1 MKKLFTFIILVLT
14 LVPSIVFAS
23 SFDITS
29 KYVIL
34 YNLNDDEV
42 LFEQDSNKE
51 TSIASLTKM
60 MTALVAIENI
70 SNLDEEV
77 TITANDFS
85 GTSGYSKAGFSVG
98 DTVTYEDLLY
108 GILLPSG
115 ADAVN
120 AIVNNTLG
128 YDSFVTE
135 MNNLAVKIGL
145 SNTSFSTPIGKDD
158 EDNYS
163 TASDIATLLKYAL
176 KNETFKKI
184 FTTKEYT
191 TTNGI
196 TLEST
201 LYPYKDILEVDKIEG
216 SKSGFTKDA
225 GRCLASIATL
235 NGVNYLLVVINA
247 STDQNYSAVLDS
259 LTIYDY
265 YNENYSYQQV
275 LSTNDVI
282 KTIPVKWSKDKTYNI
297 AGSENVELY
306 LENNTAEDLKVTYDG
321 VEQIDA
327 FTKSGTKLG
336 TITISNGNE
345 VLYSADVILD
355 TDITYYNPIIIT
367 VGIIVL
373 LFIILWIIKKLRKK
387 RRRRKRR

>member
-1 MKKLFTFIILVLT
+1 MKKLFVFIIFVF
-14 LVPSIVFAS
+14 LVPNIVFAS

-42 LFEQDSNKE
+42 LFEQDSNKQ

-70 SNLDEEV
+70 DDFDELV
-77 TITANDFS
+77 TITNEDFL

-98 DTVTYEDLLY
+98 DNVTYEDLLY

-135 MNNLAVKIGL
+135 MNNLADQIGL
-145 SNTSFSTPIGKDD
+145 SNTSFSNPIGKDD

-163 TASDIATLLKYAL
+163 TASDIAILLKYAL

-191 TTNGI
+191 TSNGLV
-196 TLEST
+196 LEST
-201 LYPYKDILEVDKIEG
+201 LYPYKDILEVDKIAG

-235 NGVNYLLVVINA
+235 NGVDYLLVVINA

-297 AGSENVELY
+297 TGPENVELY
-306 LENNTAEDLKVTYDG
+306 LENNTAENLSITYDG
-321 VEQIDA
+321 IEQIDA

-336 TITISNGNE
+336 TITISDGDE
-345 VLYSADVILD
+345 VLYTAAVTLD
-355 TDITYYNPIIIT
+355 SDITYYNPIVIA
-367 VGIIVL
+367 VGIIIL
-373 LFIILWIIKKLRKK
+373 LFIILWIFKKIRRK
-387 RRRRKRR
+387 RRRRKKR

>member
-1 MKKLFTFIILVLT
+1 MKKLFVFIIFVF
-14 LVPSIVFAS
+14 LVPNIVFAS
-23 SFDITS
+23 SFNITS

-42 LFEQDSNKE
+42 LFEQDSNKQ

-70 SNLDEEV
+70 DDFDELV
-77 TITANDFS
+77 TITNEDFL

-135 MNNLAVKIGL
+135 MNNLADQIGL
-145 SNTSFSTPIGKDD
+145 SNTSFSNPIGKDD

-163 TASDIATLLKYAL
+163 TASDIAILLKYAL
-176 KNETFKKI
+176 KNETFQKI

-191 TTNGI
+191 TSNGLV
-196 TLEST
+196 LEST
-201 LYPYKDILEVDKIEG
+201 LYPYKDILEVDKIAG

-235 NGVNYLLVVINA
+235 NGVDYLLVVINA

-259 LTIYDY
+259 LAIYDY

-297 AGSENVELY
+297 MGPENVELY
-306 LENNTAEDLKVTYDG
+306 LENNTAENLSITYDG
-321 VEQIDA
+321 IEQIDA

-336 TITISNGNE
+336 TITISDGDE
-345 VLYSADVILD
+345 VLYTAAVTLD
-355 TDITYYNPIIIT
+355 SDITYYNPIVIA
-367 VGIIVL
+367 VGIIIL
-373 LFIILWIIKKLRKK
+373 LFIILWIFKKLRRK
-387 RRRRKRR
+387 RRRRKKR

>member
-1 MKKLFTFIILVLT
+1 MKKLFVFIIFVF
-14 LVPSIVFAS
+14 LVPNIVFAS
-23 SFDITS
+23 SFNITS

-42 LFEQDSNKE
+42 LFEQDSNKQ

-70 SNLDEEV
+70 DDFDELV
-77 TITANDFS
+77 TITNEDFL

-128 YDSFVTE
+128 YDFFVTE
-135 MNNLAVKIGL
+135 MNNLADQIGL
-145 SNTSFSTPIGKDD
+145 SNTSFSNPIGKDD

-191 TTNGI
+191 TSNGLI
-196 TLEST
+196 LEST
-201 LYPYKDILEVDKIEG
+201 LYPYKDILDVDKIAG

-235 NGVNYLLVVINA
+235 NGVDYLLVVINA

-297 AGSENVELY
+297 TGSENVELY
-306 LENNTAEDLKVTYDG
+306 LENNTAENLSITYDG
-321 VEQIDA
+321 IEQIDA

-336 TITISNGNE
+336 TITISDGDE
-345 VLYSADVILD
+345 VLYTAAVTLD
-355 TDITYYNPIIIT
+355 SDITYYNPIVIA
-367 VGIIVL
+367 VGIIIL
-373 LFIILWIIKKLRKK
+373 LFIILWIFKKIRRK
-387 RRRRKRR
+387 RRRRKKR

>member
-1 MKKLFTFIILVLT
+1 MKKAFIFISLVLF
-14 LVPSIVFAS
+14 LIPNIVFAT

-42 LFEQDSNKE
+42 LFEQDSNVK

-70 SNLDEEV
+70 DDLSEEV
-77 TITANDFS
+77 TITEKDFL
-85 GTSGYSKAGFSVG
+85 GTYGYSKAGFSVG

-128 YDSFVTE
+128 YDAFITE
-135 MNNLAVKIGL
+135 MNNLAATIGL
-145 SNTSFSTPIGKDD
+145 SNTSFSNPIGKDD
-158 EDNYS
+158 TDNYS

-176 KNETFKKI
+176 NNKTFKKI

-191 TTNGI
+191 TKNGL

-201 LYPYKDILEVDKIEG
+201 LYPYKDILDVDKIKG

-225 GRCLASIATL
+225 GRCLASIANL
-235 NGVNYLLVVINA
+235 DGVNYLLVVINA
-247 STDQNYSAVLDS
+247 STNKNYSAVLDS

-265 YNENYSYQQV
+265 YNNFYSYQQV
-275 LSTNDVI
+275 LSTNDIV

-297 AGSENVELY
+297 TSSENIELF
-306 LENNTAEDLKVTYDG
+306 LENNTAKNLSITYDG

-336 TITISNGNE
+336 TITISDGDE
-345 VLYSADVILD
+345 VLYKVDVTLD
-355 TDITYYNPIIIT
+355 KDLTYYNPIVI
-367 VGIIVL
+367 VLGIIIL
-373 LFIILWIIKKLRKK
+373 LFIILWILKKLKRK

>member
-145 SNTSFSTPIGKDD
+145 SNTSFSNPIGKDD

-191 TTNGI
+191 TINGI

-336 TITISNGNE
+336 TITISDGNE

>member
-1 MKKLFTFIILVLT
+1 MKKLFVFIIFVF
-14 LVPSIVFAS
+14 LVPNIVFAS

-42 LFEQDSNKE
+42 LFEQDSNKQ

-70 SNLDEEV
+70 DDFDELV
-77 TITANDFS
+77 TITNEDFL
-85 GTSGYSKAGFSVG
+85 GTSGYSKAEFSVG

-135 MNNLAVKIGL
+135 MNNLADQIGL
-145 SNTSFSTPIGKDD
+145 SNTSFSNPIGKDD

-176 KNETFKKI
+176 KNEIFQKI

-191 TTNGI
+191 TSNGLV
-196 TLEST
+196 LEST
-201 LYPYKDILEVDKIEG
+201 LYPYKDILEVDKIAG

-235 NGVNYLLVVINA
+235 NGVDYLLVVINA

-259 LTIYDY
+259 LAIYDY

-297 AGSENVELY
+297 MGPENVELY
-306 LENNTAEDLKVTYDG
+306 LENNTAENLSITYDG
-321 VEQIDA
+321 IEQIDA

-336 TITISNGNE
+336 TITISDGDE
-345 VLYSADVILD
+345 VLYTAAVTLD
-355 TDITYYNPIIIT
+355 SDITYYNPIVIA
-367 VGIIVL
+367 VGIIIL
-373 LFIILWIIKKLRKK
+373 LFIILWIFRKLRRK
-387 RRRRKRR
+387 RRRRKKR

>member
-1 MKKLFTFIILVLT
+1 MKKLFVFIIFVF
-14 LVPSIVFAS
+14 LVPNIVFAS

-42 LFEQDSNKE
+42 LFEQDSNKQ

-70 SNLDEEV
+70 DDFDELV
-77 TITANDFS
+77 TITNEDFL

-135 MNNLAVKIGL
+135 MNNLADQIGL
-145 SNTSFSTPIGKDD
+145 SNTSFSNPIGKDD

-163 TASDIATLLKYAL
+163 TASDIAILLKYAL
-176 KNETFKKI
+176 KNETFQKI

-191 TTNGI
+191 TSNGLV
-196 TLEST
+196 LEST
-201 LYPYKDILEVDKIEG
+201 LYPYKDILEVDKIAG

-235 NGVNYLLVVINA
+235 NGVDYLLVVINA

-297 AGSENVELY
+297 TGSENVELY
-306 LENNTAEDLKVTYDG
+306 LENNTAENLSITYDG
-321 VEQIDA
+321 IEQIDA

-336 TITISNGNE
+336 TITISDGDE
-345 VLYSADVILD
+345 VLYTAAVTLD
-355 TDITYYNPIIIT
+355 SDITYYNPIVIA
-367 VGIIVL
+367 VGIIIL
-373 LFIILWIIKKLRKK
+373 LFIILWIFKKIRRK
-387 RRRRKRR
+387 RRRRKKR

>member
-1 MKKLFTFIILVLT
+1 MKKLFVFIIFVF
-14 LVPSIVFAS
+14 LVPNIVFAS
-23 SFDITS
+23 PFDITS

-42 LFEQDSNKE
+42 LFEQDSNKQ

-70 SNLDEEV
+70 DDFDELV
-77 TITANDFS
+77 TITNEDFL

-135 MNNLAVKIGL
+135 MNNLADQIGL
-145 SNTSFSTPIGKDD
+145 SNTSFSNPIGKDD

-163 TASDIATLLKYAL
+163 TASDIAILLKYAL
-176 KNETFKKI
+176 KNETFQKI

-191 TTNGI
+191 TSNGLV
-196 TLEST
+196 LEST
-201 LYPYKDILEVDKIEG
+201 LYPYKDILEVDKIAG

-235 NGVNYLLVVINA
+235 NGVDYLLVVINA

-259 LTIYDY
+259 LAIYDY

-297 AGSENVELY
+297 MGPENVELY
-306 LENNTAEDLKVTYDG
+306 LENNTAENLSITYDG
-321 VEQIDA
+321 IEQIDA

-336 TITISNGNE
+336 TITISDGDE
-345 VLYSADVILD
+345 VLYTAAVTLD
-355 TDITYYNPIIIT
+355 SDITYYNPIVIA
-367 VGIIVL
+367 VGIIIL
-373 LFIILWIIKKLRKK
+373 LFIILWIFKKLRRK
-387 RRRRKRR
+387 RRRRKKR

>member
-1 MKKLFTFIILVLT
+1 MKKLFVFIIFVF
-14 LVPSIVFAS
+14 LVPNIVFAS

-42 LFEQDSNKE
+42 LFEQDSNKQ

-70 SNLDEEV
+70 DDFDELV
-77 TITANDFS
+77 TITNEDFL

-135 MNNLAVKIGL
+135 MNNLADQIGL
-145 SNTSFSTPIGKDD
+145 SNTSFSNPIGKDD

-191 TTNGI
+191 TSNGLV
-196 TLEST
+196 LEST
-201 LYPYKDILEVDKIEG
+201 LYPYKDILDVDKIAG

-235 NGVNYLLVVINA
+235 NGVDYLLVVINA

-259 LTIYDY
+259 LAIYDY

-297 AGSENVELY
+297 MGPENVELY
-306 LENNTAEDLKVTYDG
+306 LENNTAENLSITYDG
-321 VEQIDA
+321 IEQIDA

-336 TITISNGNE
+336 TITISDGDE
-345 VLYSADVILD
+345 VLYTAAVTLD
-355 TDITYYNPIIIT
+355 SDITYYNPIVIA
-367 VGIIVL
+367 VGIIIL
-373 LFIILWIIKKLRKK
+373 LFIILWIFKKIRRK
-387 RRRRKRR
+387 RRRRKKR

>member
-1 MKKLFTFIILVLT
+1 MKKLFVFIIFVF
-14 LVPSIVFAS
+14 LVPNIVFAS

-42 LFEQDSNKE
+42 LFEQDSNKQ

-70 SNLDEEV
+70 DDFDELV
-77 TITANDFS
+77 TITNEDFL

-135 MNNLAVKIGL
+135 MNNLADQIGL
-145 SNTSFSTPIGKDD
+145 SNTSFSNPIGKDD

-163 TASDIATLLKYAL
+163 TASDIAILLKYAL

-191 TTNGI
+191 TSNGLI
-196 TLEST
+196 LEST
-201 LYPYKDILEVDKIEG
+201 LYPYKDILDVDKIAG

-235 NGVNYLLVVINA
+235 NGVDYLLVVINA

-259 LTIYDY
+259 LAIYDY

-297 AGSENVELY
+297 MGPENVELY
-306 LENNTAEDLKVTYDG
+306 LENNTAENLSITYDG
-321 VEQIDA
+321 IEQIDA

-336 TITISNGNE
+336 TITISDGDE
-345 VLYSADVILD
+345 VLYTAAVTLD
-355 TDITYYNPIIIT
+355 SDITYYNPIVIA
-367 VGIIVL
+367 VGIIIL
-373 LFIILWIIKKLRKK
+373 LFIILWIFKKIRRK
-387 RRRRKRR
+387 RRRRKKR

>member
-1 MKKLFTFIILVLT
+1 MKKLFVFIIFVF
-14 LVPSIVFAS
+14 LVPNIVFAS
-23 SFDITS
+23 SFNITS

-42 LFEQDSNKE
+42 LFEQDSNKQ

-70 SNLDEEV
+70 DDFDELV
-77 TITANDFS
+77 TITNEDFL

-135 MNNLAVKIGL
+135 MNNLADQIGL
-145 SNTSFSTPIGKDD
+145 SNTSFSNPIGKDD

-163 TASDIATLLKYAL
+163 TASDIAILLKYAL

-191 TTNGI
+191 TSNGLI
-196 TLEST
+196 LEST
-201 LYPYKDILEVDKIEG
+201 LYPYKDILDVDKIAG

-235 NGVNYLLVVINA
+235 NGVDYLLVVINA

-259 LTIYDY
+259 LAIYDY

-297 AGSENVELY
+297 MGPENVELY
-306 LENNTAEDLKVTYDG
+306 LENNTAENLSITYDG
-321 VEQIDA
+321 IEQIDA

-336 TITISNGNE
+336 TITISDGDE
-345 VLYSADVILD
+345 VLYTAAVTLD
-355 TDITYYNPIIIT
+355 SDITYYNPIVIA
-367 VGIIVL
+367 VGIIIL
-373 LFIILWIIKKLRKK
+373 LFIILWIFKKIRRK
-387 RRRRKRR
+387 RRRRKKR